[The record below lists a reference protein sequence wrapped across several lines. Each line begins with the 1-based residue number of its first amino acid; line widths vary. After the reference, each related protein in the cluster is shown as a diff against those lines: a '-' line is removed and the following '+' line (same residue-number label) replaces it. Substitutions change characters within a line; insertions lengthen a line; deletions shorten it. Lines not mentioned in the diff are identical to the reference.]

1 MLQEEE
7 SHVEFSCN
15 VTSNFNRKLKF
26 LFIVE
31 AGLLL
36 DRNSQNTFKFLLCF
50 VSKLN
55 WYLLLCSAVFLVKV
69 KPIFFFL
76 FAYHDFHLLVKAL
89 WESSLNTIFLT
100 SLTQTGPRK

>member
-36 DRNSQNTFKFLLCF
+36 DRNSQNTFTFLLCF

-55 WYLLLCSAVFLVKV
+55 WYLLLCSAVFLVKI
-69 KPIFFFL
+69 KPFFFSYL
-76 FAYHDFHLLVKAL
+76 RTMTFTYWSKLCGSPV
-89 WESSLNTIFLT
+89 
-100 SLTQTGPRK
+100 